1 MIGALTA
8 RDSRDRLA
16 NLVVAGALLAAAATG
31 LLAAYSVKYATAVV
45 FGLAAVLAAFFR
57 PVIVVTILFL
67 TVYPSTI
74 TFGGISIQRLGGPL
88 ALLVAVADPN
98 FFAALQV
105 IAAPLAVGLFA
116 NTASRMGR
124 CILAVALTLIAGS
137 IPASLSRGGMVALI
151 VTGIVIAIIPSVY
164 LFASRTQKRKFF

>member
-1 MIGALTA
+1 MIGALIA

-88 ALLVAVADPN
+88 ALLVAVAQ
-98 FFAALQV
+98 L
-105 IAAPLAVGLFA
+105 L
-116 NTASRMGR
+116 
-124 CILAVALTLIAGS
+124 
-137 IPASLSRGGMVALI
+137 RGGVQFLPPHPTPWLGLAH
-151 VTGIVIAIIPSVY
+151 VRPVP
-164 LFASRTQKRKFF
+164 